1 MAGYPSFNQLK
12 PVAEDIWIVDAPP
25 IHLGGVTLPVRMT
38 VIRLGN
44 GAIWLHSPTEPDPLL
59 LREIEALGPV
69 RHLVAPS
76 IGHWTFVETWQR
88 LHPQAQ
94 VWAVPG
100 LRERAQVRRS
110 KLRID
115 HDLSVLAP
123 VDWREDIEQCPILT
137 PLVFREVAFLHR
149 KTSTLLLTDLIS
161 SIEPEGL
168 ATRIYAS
175 AAGVGFP
182 VATTPRY
189 LRPPLRLAGAG
200 ARRAMEQLL
209 AWRAE
214 RVIFAH
220 GRWFEQE
227 GAAMLRRALGWLIK

>member
-1 MAGYPSFNQLK
+1 MAGYPPFNQLK

-100 LRERAQVRRS
+100 LRERAQVGRS

-137 PLVFREVAFLHR
+137 PLVFREVAFLHCR
-149 KTSTLLLTDLIS
+149 ALLF
-161 SIEPEGL
+161 EP
-168 ATRIYAS
+168 
-175 AAGVGFP
+175 
-182 VATTPRY
+182 
-189 LRPPLRLAGAG
+189 
-200 ARRAMEQLL
+200 
-209 AWRAE
+209 
-214 RVIFAH
+214 
-220 GRWFEQE
+220 
-227 GAAMLRRALGWLIK
+227 AAMGKNHALGSPRQQLFHRLPGALVLPALCWRSDRSAKAPAPANRSGGRR